1 LQRQQKAKNI
11 FLCKWY
17 KAKNCHDLTL
27 RQRRK
32 MKTNGSGS
40 SKLLGSKSPLPN
52 TSTITI
58 TTSTSTTTT
67 TTTKKPGDS
76 ESRRIDGNKKIKQDV
91 ELVVVGTAVTF
102 TGKRLCHL
110 QVRYWNL
117 CHIYIQKPP

>member
-67 TTTKKPGDS
+67 TTKKPGDS
-76 ESRRIDGNKKIKQDV
+76 ESRRIDGNKKMKQDV

-102 TGKRLCHL
+102 TRKRLCHL
-110 QVRYWNL
+110 QVGYWNL

>member
-67 TTTKKPGDS
+67 TTKKPGDS

>member
-67 TTTKKPGDS
+67 TTKKPGDS

-110 QVRYWNL
+110 QVGYWNL